1 MRRITV
7 SEMRFL
13 IFLLIVSAS
22 LSSWETVGLLRA
34 DDLGLII
41 EEDEPIAAH
50 MQPVIGV
57 ENFERWVFN
66 STGNGNGSEIKTR
79 QHFQNQA
86 KSRID
91 RIDQM
96 CGLTEMQKKKLEL
109 AAKGDMVHFFDR
121 VEVAREKFMRLR
133 HDQQKMQ
140 EIWQDIQPLQTAI
153 QSEQF
158 SAGSFFRK
166 TLQRTLSEE
175 QFAKFENAEME
186 RRKFIYRA
194 KILSVVAS
202 LETNTPM
209 SADQREKLV
218 QLIETETPVPRAF
231 GQYDQYVVLYQMGR
245 IPPEKMQSIF
255 DESQIKLLER
265 RLNQGRGMGQWLER
279 MGLLGEENN
288 KPAAQERKK

>member
-1 MRRITV
+1 MRSSTFILIT
-7 SEMRFL
+7 SL
-13 IFLLIVSAS
+13 AAIFLWGGAGFLC
-22 LSSWETVGLLRA
+22 A

-41 EEDEPIAAH
+41 EEEAPVAGQ
-50 MQPVIGV
+50 MQAVIGA
-57 ENFERWVFN
+57 ENFDRWVFN

-91 RIDQM
+91 RIDQV
-96 CGLTEMQKKKLEL
+96 CGLNETQKKKLEL
-109 AAKGDMVHFFDR
+109 AARGDMVHFFDR
-121 VEVAREKFMRLR
+121 VELAREKFMRLR

-140 EIWQDIQPLQTAI
+140 EIWQEIQPLQTAI

-175 QFAKFENAEME
+175 QFEKFEKGELE
-186 RRKFIYRA
+186 RRRFIYRA

-202 LETNTPM
+202 LESNTPM
-209 SADQREKLV
+209 SSEQREKLAR
-218 QLIETETPVPRAF
+218 LIEVETPVPRAF

-245 IPPEKMQSIF
+245 IAPEKMQTIL
-255 DESQIKLLER
+255 DDTQIKLLER

-279 MGLLGEENN
+279 MGLLGEEKDQSN
-288 KPAAQERKK
+288 PAEKKK